1 MTATATPITNIAV
14 TRGRFAWHELLTTD
28 PAAAQTFYQQ
38 VIGWTSAKWEGST
51 MEYTMWMAGETA
63 IGGVLQLPAEA
74 AAMATPPSWLA
85 YIEVP
90 DADAAI
96 EQAVKLGGTVLAP
109 ARTVEQVGRFAVL
122 SDPQGAVFAIIANA
136 TPLPPEKEPATL
148 EFCWH
153 ELTTT
158 DLPAGTNFYSEMFG
172 WEPVRGFDMGEG
184 KGIYHVFGRG
194 PFTYGGMMKKP
205 DDMPVPP
212 AMRSTSDVGSH
223 WLHYIEV
230 ESADAA
236 TERAVNAGATVLLD
250 PIDVPSG
257 TRIAILTDPQ
267 GAAFA
272 VHSKPQAH

>member
-1 MTATATPITNIAV
+1 MTATATPITNVAV

-28 PAAAQTFYQQ
+28 PAAAQTFYQE
-38 VIGWTSAKWEGST
+38 VIGWTTTKWEGSA

-74 AAMATPPSWLA
+74 AAMATPPSWLS
-85 YIEVP
+85 YVEVP

-96 EQAVKLGGTVLAP
+96 EQALKLGGTLLAP
-109 ARTVEQVGRFAVL
+109 AQTVDQVGRFAVL
-122 SDPQGAVFAIIANA
+122 CDPQGAVFAIIANA
-136 TPLPPEKEPATL
+136 TPLPPETEPAKL

-158 DLPAGTNFYSEMFG
+158 DLPAGRNFYSEMFG
-172 WEPVRGFDMGEG
+172 WEQIRELDLGEG
-184 KGIYHVFGRG
+184 KGIYHIFGRG

-205 DDMPVPP
+205 DDMPAP
-212 AMRSTSDVGSH
+212 SH

-236 TERAVNAGATVLLD
+236 TERAVNAGGKVLLD
-250 PIDVPSG
+250 PIEVPSG
-257 TRIAILTDPQ
+257 ARIAILSDPQ
-267 GAAFA
+267 GAPFA
-272 VHSKPQAH
+272 VHSKPQS